1 MKILCLIVSKLKDLS
16 EFTFTSKK
24 CYQELLKDQTTL
36 RPLTI
41 IWPSLSGY
49 HFSTSDFWL
58 RARDEI
64 TENFKKDLI
73 WLIALG
79 GIKVRDLMKKGGYIN
94 SSKYSSKYVR
104 CAIRQKRFNT
114 VF

>member
-49 HFSTSDFWL
+49 HFSVIS
-58 RARDEI
+58 DEI